1 MINIAA
7 IVKDLG
13 PSQQSFY
20 LIKKFNELSR
30 DPNFSCSAFV
40 ANLGVPVT
48 KPLFSCSSV
57 SFFSDY
63 IGTAIATNLEEADIL
78 LKSNNNCKKY
88 LYLWDLE
95 WLVRPMNFTQVCNI
109 LRDDRLKII
118 ARSKSHADIINN
130 FCNKEVIGIVEDWNN
145 EQLLEIMEKEK
156 CLT

>member
-63 IGTAIATNLEEADIL
+63 IGMAIATNLEEADIL

-118 ARSKSHADIINN
+118 ARSKSHAGIINN
-130 FCNKEVIGIVEDWNN
+130 FCNKEAIGIVEDWNN

>member
-63 IGTAIATNLEEADIL
+63 IGMAIATNLEEADIL

-109 LRDDRLKII
+109 LRDNRLKII

-130 FCNKEVIGIVEDWNN
+130 FCNKEAIGIVEDWNN

>member
-63 IGTAIATNLEEADIL
+63 IGMAIATNLEEADIL

-130 FCNKEVIGIVEDWNN
+130 FCNKEAIGIVEDWNN

>member
-63 IGTAIATNLEEADIL
+63 IGMAIATNLEEADIL

-118 ARSKSHADIINN
+118 ARSKSHAVIINN

>member
-95 WLVRPMNFTQVCNI
+95 WLVWAMNFTQVCNI
-109 LRDDRLKII
+109 LRDNRLKII

-130 FCNKEVIGIVEDWNN
+130 FCNKEVIGIVEDWNS